1 MRALAAL
8 LLCAWLPLAAA
19 QAFPAKPLRIV
30 VSFPPGGPIDTVARH
45 IAAPLAEIAG
55 QQVLV
60 DNKPGASGLL
70 GTDFV
75 ARSAPDGYTMI
86 LGSTAALV
94 ISPHLYAKMPYDT
107 LKDLQGVTLATTTP
121 NVVVVHPSVPAKSLS
136 ELLELARK
144 QPGKLNFASTSSGGL
159 NHLALEIM
167 KATAKVDI
175 VHVPYKGAAPAV
187 TDVLG
192 GQVQGMIADIP
203 VLQPHVLSGR
213 LRALALT
220 APKRSPALPDVPTST
235 EAGMPGLQATN
246 WYGLFVPTGLP
257 RETLARLHALLV
269 QALERPDTRAK
280 LAAIGAEVSPSPSP
294 EQFQGFVREEFS
306 RWGKIAKE
314 SGARIE

>member
-1 MRALAAL
+1 MRVAAAL
-8 LLCAWLPLAAA
+8 LLCAWFPVAAA
-19 QAFPAKPLRIV
+19 QTFPSKPLRIV

-45 IAAPLAEIAG
+45 IAAPLTEIAG
-55 QQVLV
+55 QQAIV
-60 DNKPGASGLL
+60 DNKPGASGLI

-75 ARSAPDGYTMI
+75 AKSAPDGYTMI

-94 ISPHLYAKMPYDT
+94 ISPHLYPKMPYDT

-121 NVVVVHPSVPAKSLS
+121 NVVVVHPAVPANSLQ

-144 QPGKLNFASTSSGGL
+144 QPGKVNFASTSSGGL

-167 KATAKVDI
+167 KAIAKVDI

-203 VLQPHVLSGR
+203 VLQPHVMGGR

-220 APKRSPALPDVPTST
+220 APKRSPALANVPTST

-246 WYGLFVPTGLP
+246 WYGIFVPSAVP
-257 RETLARLHALLV
+257 AETVARLQQLIA
-269 QALERPDTRAK
+269 QALNRPDTRAK
-280 LAAIGAEVSPSPSP
+280 LAAIGAEVSPSANPG
-294 EQFQGFVREEFS
+294 EFQAFVRDEFA

-314 SGARIE
+314 SGAKIE

>member
-1 MRALAAL
+1 
-8 LLCAWLPLAAA
+8 
-19 QAFPAKPLRIV
+19 
-30 VSFPPGGPIDTVARH
+30 
-45 IAAPLAEIAG
+45 
-55 QQVLV
+55 
-60 DNKPGASGLL
+60 
-70 GTDFV
+70 
-75 ARSAPDGYTMI
+75 
-86 LGSTAALV
+86 
-94 ISPHLYAKMPYDT
+94 MPYDT

-187 TDVLG
+187 TDALG

-220 APKRSPALPDVPTST
+220 APKRSPALPEVPTST

-246 WYGLFVPTGLP
+246 WYGLFVPSGVP

-269 QALERPDTRAK
+269 QALERPDTKAK
-280 LAAIGAEVSPSPSP
+280 LAAIGAEVSPSASP

-314 SGARIE
+314 SGAKIE

>member
-75 ARSAPDGYTMI
+75 AKSAPDGYTMI

-94 ISPHLYAKMPYDT
+94 ISPHLYPKMPYDT

-121 NVVVVHPSVPAKSLS
+121 NVVVVHPSVPAKSLA

-187 TDVLG
+187 TDALG

-220 APKRSPALPDVPTST
+220 APKRSPALPEVPTST

-246 WYGLFVPTGLP
+246 WYGLFVPSAVA

-280 LAAIGAEVSPSPSP
+280 LAAIGAEVSPSASP
-294 EQFQGFVREEFS
+294 EQFQGFVRDEFA
-306 RWGKIAKE
+306 RWGRIAKE
-314 SGARIE
+314 SGAKIE

>member
-1 MRALAAL
+1 MRALAAV
-8 LLCAWLPLAAA
+8 LLCAWLPVAAA

-45 IAAPLAEIAG
+45 IAAPLTEIAG

-75 ARSAPDGYTMI
+75 AKSAPDGYTMI

-94 ISPHLYAKMPYDT
+94 ISPHLYPKMPYDT

-121 NVVVVHPSVPAKSLS
+121 NVVVVHPTMPARSLA
-136 ELLELARK
+136 ELIELARR
-144 QPGKLNFASTSSGGL
+144 QPGKINFASTSSGGL

-187 TDVLG
+187 TDALG

-220 APKRSPALPDVPTST
+220 AGKRSPALPDVPTSA
-235 EAGMPGLQATN
+235 EAGMPGLLATN
-246 WYGLFVPTGLP
+246 WYGLFVPSGVP
-257 RETLARLHALLV
+257 RDTLARLHALLV
-269 QALERPDTRAK
+269 QALERPDTKAK
-280 LAAIGAEVSPSPSP
+280 LAAIGAETSPSPSP
-294 EQFQGFVREEFS
+294 DQFQAFVREEFS
-306 RWGKIAKE
+306 RWGKIARE